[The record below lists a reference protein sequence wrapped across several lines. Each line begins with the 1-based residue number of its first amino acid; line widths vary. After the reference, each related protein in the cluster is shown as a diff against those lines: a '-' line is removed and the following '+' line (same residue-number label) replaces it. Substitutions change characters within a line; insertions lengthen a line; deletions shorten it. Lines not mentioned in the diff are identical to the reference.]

1 MDFWQR
7 YRAIDARDTRFDG
20 QFYTAVRTT
29 GIYCRPSCPAR
40 TPKADN
46 VTFYETSA
54 AAHDAGYRACKRCL
68 PEAVPGTPAWNVR
81 SDIAG
86 RAMRLINDGVINRDG
101 VEGLAARLG
110 YSSRQLN
117 RILSHELGAGPLSLA
132 RASRAQTARTLLVS
146 TSMKARGHRLRR
158 RVQQRP
164 PVQRDHGRG
173 LRHDALRAAGHGP
186 APPRPRGHHG
196 AHAQPAVPRTVRSRA
211 SSTSSPSAPSPGSRQ
226 APPTSYART
235 LRLPHGDARFRVEYD
250 AGAPGRPLV
259 LTIGAVDLRDLAA
272 LLSRVR
278 RLLDLDADP
287 VAIDGALGADPRL
300 AAAVAR
306 TPGIRMPGAVDPQEL
321 LIRAMIGQQI
331 TVAAARTALAQLS
344 AAGSASLVPDDGLHR
359 LFPTAAQIA
368 GTGFELL
375 RGPAAADRLR
385 PWRRGGD
392 GLRGPRLRLRRRRAR
407 AGGETPAPGRRR
419 AVDRGIR
426 RDAGHRRAGCVPGQR
441 RRGPQR
447 HPFTRPETPDGA
459 DPDAPDFREVSP
471 WRSYATM
478 HLWRAAAAAQAAARK
493 RPADEQAPNADS
505 ADRKRN
511 HESPAADHVHP
522 GRPVHHHCP
531 RRRRPG
537 VRLDRRSRRADRP
550 DPPGPAARP
559 SSRP

>member
-40 TPKADN
+40 TPKAGN

-68 PEAVPGTPAWNVR
+68 PEAVPGTPAWNLR

-146 TSMKARGHRLRR
+146 TSMKVADIAFAAGFSSVRQFNETIGE
-158 RVQQRP
+158 VFAMTP
-164 PVQRDHGRG
+164 S
-173 LRHDALRAAGHGP
+173 ALRATARRHQAP
-186 APPRPRGHHG
+186 ALT
-196 AHAQPAVPRTVRSRA
+196 AV
-211 SSTSSPSAPSPGSRQ
+211 SSTALTLNLPYREPFDPGVFDFLAVRAIPGIEEGTSR
-226 APPTSYART
+226 SYART
-235 LRLPHGDARFRVEYD
+235 LRLANGDARFRVDYD

-259 LTIGAVDLRDLAA
+259 LTIGAVDLRDLPS

-287 VAIDGALGADPRL
+287 VAIDTALAADPRL
-300 AAAVAR
+300 AASVANA
-306 TPGIRMPGAVDPQEL
+306 PGMRMPGAVDPQEL
-321 LIRAMIGQQI
+321 LVRAMIGQQI
-331 TVAAARTALAQLS
+331 TVAAARTALVQLS
-344 AAGSASLVPDDGLHR
+344 SAGSESLVPADGLHR

-368 GTGFELL
+368 ESGFELL
-375 RGPAAADRLR
+375 REPRIDSVRGAAAAMASGDLDFGYGDDLPGLEAKLLPLAGVG
-385 PWRRGGD
+385 PWTVGYVAMRVIG
-392 GLRGPRLRLRRRRAR
+392 
-407 AGGETPAPGRRR
+407 APDVFLASDA
-419 AVDRGIR
+419 AVRNGIR
-426 RDAGHRRAGCVPGQR
+426 SLAQGRN
-441 RRGPQR
+441 GP
-447 HPFTRPETPDGA
+447 ELS
-459 DPDAPDFREVSP
+459 PDFRELSP

-478 HLWRAAAAAQAAARK
+478 HLWRAASAAQAAARAATLSGA
-493 RPADEQAPNADS
+493 PAKTPT
-505 ADRKRN
+505 RKK
-511 HESPAADHVHP
+511 VTQ
-522 GRPVHHHCP
+522 
-531 RRRRPG
+531 
-537 VRLDRRSRRADRP
+537 
-550 DPPGPAARP
+550 
-559 SSRP
+559 

>member
-146 TSMKARGHRLRR
+146 TAMKVSDIAFAAGFSSVRQFNETIGE
-158 RVQQRP
+158 VFAMTP
-164 PVQRDHGRG
+164 S
-173 LRHDALRAAGHGP
+173 ALRATARHHRSP
-186 APPRPRGHHG
+186 AATTALTLNLPYREPFDPGVFDFL
-196 AHAQPAVPRTVRSRA
+196 AVRA
-211 SSTSSPSAPSPGSRQ
+211 IPGIEEGTS
-226 APPTSYART
+226 TSYART
-235 LRLPHGDARFRVEYD
+235 LRLMHGDARFRVDYD
-250 AGAPGRPLV
+250 AGAAGRPLV

-287 VAIDGALGADPRL
+287 VAIDAALEADSRL
-300 AAAVAR
+300 AAAVAL

-331 TVAAARTALAQLS
+331 TVAAARTALVQLS
-344 AAGSASLVPDDGLHR
+344 AAGSTSLVPDDGLHR

-375 RGPAAADRLR
+375 RGPQRRIDAVRGAAAAMAS
-385 PWRRGGD
+385 GD
-392 GLRGPRLRLRRRRAR
+392 LDFGYGDDVQR
-407 AGGETPAPGRRR
+407 AGGQTPAPGRRR

-426 RDAGHRRAGCVPGQR
+426 RDAGHRRAGRVPGQR

-447 HPFTRPETPDGA
+447 HPFTRRDT
-459 DPDAPDFREVSP
+459 
-471 WRSYATM
+471 
-478 HLWRAAAAAQAAARK
+478 
-493 RPADEQAPNADS
+493 
-505 ADRKRN
+505 
-511 HESPAADHVHP
+511 
-522 GRPVHHHCP
+522 
-531 RRRRPG
+531 RRRHPRPG
-537 VRLDRRSRRADRP
+537 FP
-550 DPPGPAARP
+550 
-559 SSRP
+559 

>member
-40 TPKADN
+40 TPKAEN

-68 PEAVPGTPAWNVR
+68 PEAVPGTPAWNIR

-101 VEGLAARLG
+101 VEGLASRLG

-146 TSMKARGHRLRR
+146 TQMKLADVAFAAGFSSVRQFNETIGE
-158 RVQQRP
+158 VFAMTP
-164 PVQRDHGRG
+164 T
-173 LRHDALRAAGHGP
+173 ALRATAL
-186 APPRPRGHHG
+186 RGT
-196 AHAQPAVPRTVRSRA
+196 AVRGSTVRGTASHHRA
-211 SSTSSPSAPSPGSRQ
+211 PAATTALTLNLPYREPFDPGVFDFLAVR
-226 APPTSYART
+226 AIPGIEAGTAMSYART
-235 LRLPHGDARFRVEYD
+235 LRLPHADASFGVTYD

-259 LTIGAVDLRDLAA
+259 LTIGAVDLRDLPS

-287 VAIDGALGADPRL
+287 VAIDSALAEDPRL
-300 AAAVAR
+300 APAVKAF
-306 TPGIRMPGAVDPQEL
+306 PGMRMPGAVDPQEL

-331 TVAAARTALAQLS
+331 TVAAARTALTQLS
-344 AAGSASLVPDDGLHR
+344 ACGSESLVPADGLHR

-368 GTGFELL
+368 DPGFGLL
-375 RGPAAADRLR
+375 RGPQRRIDSVRAAASAMAAGDLDFGYGDDLAGLQSKLLPLPGVGPWTVGYVAMRVIGAPDVFLANDAAVRNGILALDAATQTGAAPQEDGRL
-385 PWRRGGD
+385 
-392 GLRGPRLRLRRRRAR
+392 
-407 AGGETPAPGRRR
+407 PGKL
-419 AVDRGIR
+419 
-426 RDAGHRRAGCVPGQR
+426 
-441 RRGPQR
+441 
-447 HPFTRPETPDGA
+447 TPD
-459 DPDAPDFREVSP
+459 FTEVSP

-478 HLWRAAAAAQAAARK
+478 HLWRAAAM
-493 RPADEQAPNADS
+493 RPKPRTTRQAPVLS
-505 ADRKRN
+505 
-511 HESPAADHVHP
+511 V
-522 GRPVHHHCP
+522 
-531 RRRRPG
+531 
-537 VRLDRRSRRADRP
+537 
-550 DPPGPAARP
+550 PPI
-559 SSRP
+559 

>member
-101 VEGLAARLG
+101 VEGLASRLG

-146 TSMKARGHRLRR
+146 TAMKVSDIAFAAGFSSVRQFNETIGE
-158 RVQQRP
+158 VFAMTP
-164 PVQRDHGRG
+164 S
-173 LRHDALRAAGHGP
+173 ALRATARHHRAP
-186 APPRPRGHHG
+186 AATTALTLNLPYREPFDPGVFDFL
-196 AHAQPAVPRTVRSRA
+196 AVRA
-211 SSTSSPSAPSPGSRQ
+211 IPGIEEGTS
-226 APPTSYART
+226 TSYART
-235 LRLPHGDARFRVEYD
+235 LRLTHGDARFRVDYD
-250 AGAPGRPLV
+250 AGTAGRPLA

-287 VAIDGALGADPRL
+287 VAIDAALAADPRL

-306 TPGIRMPGAVDPQEL
+306 TPGMRMPGAVDPQEL

-344 AAGSASLVPDDGLHR
+344 AAGSESLVPDDGLHR

-368 GTGFELL
+368 ETGFELL
-375 RGPAAADRLR
+375 RGPKRRIDAVRGAAAAMAT
-385 PWRRGGD
+385 GD
-392 GLRGPRLRLRRRRAR
+392 LDFGYGDDLRGLEAKLLPL
-407 AGGETPAPGRRR
+407 AGVGPWTVGYVAMRVIGAPDVFLANDA
-419 AVDRGIR
+419 AVRNGIR
-426 RDAGHRRAGCVPGQR
+426 SLTQA
-441 RRGPQR
+441 
-447 HPFTRPETPDGA
+447 PDGA
-459 DPDAPDFREVSP
+459 ALTPDFREVSP

-478 HLWRAAAAAQAAARK
+478 HLWRAAAAAQAAART
-493 RPADEQAPNADS
+493 PSLTPTQAPKKAPKK
-505 ADRKRN
+505 APIKT
-511 HESPAADHVHP
+511 PKKATP
-522 GRPVHHHCP
+522 
-531 RRRRPG
+531 
-537 VRLDRRSRRADRP
+537 
-550 DPPGPAARP
+550 
-559 SSRP
+559 

>member
-54 AAHDAGYRACKRCL
+54 AAHEAGYRACKRCL

-146 TSMKARGHRLRR
+146 TGMKVSDIAFAAGFSSVRQFNETIGE
-158 RVQQRP
+158 VFAMTP
-164 PVQRDHGRG
+164 S
-173 LRHDALRAAGHGP
+173 ALRATARHHRAP
-186 APPRPRGHHG
+186 AATTALTLNLPYREPFDPGVFG
-196 AHAQPAVPRTVRSRA
+196 FLAVRA
-211 SSTSSPSAPSPGSRQ
+211 IPGIEEGSSS
-226 APPTSYART
+226 SYART
-235 LRLPHGDARFRVEYD
+235 LRLAHGDARFRVEFD
-250 AGAPGRPLV
+250 AGAAGRPLV
-259 LTIGAVDLRDLAA
+259 LTIGAVDLRDLAS

-287 VAIDGALGADPRL
+287 VAIDAALAVDPRL
-300 AAAVAR
+300 ATAVAR
-306 TPGIRMPGAVDPQEL
+306 TPGMRMPGAVDPKEL

-331 TVAAARTALAQLS
+331 TVAAARTALVQLS
-344 AAGSASLVPDDGLHR
+344 AAGSESLVAADGLHR

-368 GTGFELL
+368 ETGFELL
-375 RGPAAADRLR
+375 RGPQRRIDSVRGASAAMASGDLDFGYGDDVHGLEDKLLPLAGVG
-385 PWRRGGD
+385 PWTVGYVAMRVIG
-392 GLRGPRLRLRRRRAR
+392 
-407 AGGETPAPGRRR
+407 APDVFLANDA
-419 AVDRGIR
+419 AVRNGIR
-426 RDAGHRRAGCVPGQR
+426 SL
-441 RRGPQR
+441 
-447 HPFTRPETPDGA
+447 TPTTDGTA
-459 DPDAPDFREVSP
+459 PSPDFREVSP

-478 HLWRAAAAAQAAARK
+478 HLWRAAAAAQAAART
-493 RPADEQAPNADS
+493 AS
-505 ADRKRN
+505 RN
-511 HESPAADHVHP
+511 
-522 GRPVHHHCP
+522 
-531 RRRRPG
+531 
-537 VRLDRRSRRADRP
+537 RSQ
-550 DPPGPAARP
+550 
-559 SSRP
+559 